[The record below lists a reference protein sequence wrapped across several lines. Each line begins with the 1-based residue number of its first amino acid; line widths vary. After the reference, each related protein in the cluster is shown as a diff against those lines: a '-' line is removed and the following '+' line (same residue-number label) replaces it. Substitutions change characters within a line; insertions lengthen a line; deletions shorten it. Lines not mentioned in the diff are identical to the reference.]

1 MRKVLIYSLFIIAL
15 FSLVGC
21 KAKVDYTEQLNFL
34 PKYEKA
40 EFLEFIENER
50 NDNEEE
56 KGYITATYIV
66 RNAKEEDV
74 MNEYESFL
82 HDDGWTTTFEN
93 KPTYITVTKE
103 DHEAN
108 IFMSQKEDDVFL
120 AIVAK

>member
-1 MRKVLIYSLFIIAL
+1 MKRLLVYLVFIIGL
-15 FSLVGC
+15 LTLVSC
-21 KAKVDYTEQLNFL
+21 KPRVDYAEEFNFL

-40 EFLEFIENER
+40 EFQEFIENES
-50 NDNEEE
+50 DEEE
-56 KGYITATYIV
+56 NGYITATYIV
-66 RNAKEEDV
+66 KNAKIEDV
-74 MNEYESFL
+74 MNEYESIL